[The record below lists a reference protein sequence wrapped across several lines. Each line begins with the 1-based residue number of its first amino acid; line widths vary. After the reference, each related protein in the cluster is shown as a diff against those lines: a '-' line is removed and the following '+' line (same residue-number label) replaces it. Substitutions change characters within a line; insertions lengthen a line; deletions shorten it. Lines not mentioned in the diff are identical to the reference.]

1 MSSDAAPNKLGG
13 GFTSQSWRGEGVVS
27 APGLADCGVRAFM
40 STAGLNARLPEDV
53 GRFAQAAGLRIE
65 DLATVQQAHG
75 ASIVRVPPAQPQT
88 AADGLWSDADG
99 VLAVKVA
106 DCAPVWLADAASRR
120 FALLHAGWRGVTAGI
135 AAAAVATLQKAGSD
149 PAQLVVAIGPHL
161 QACCFEVGPE
171 VAERFSRWP
180 KSVKPAAQL
189 RIERNRSD
197 SFALDLGAAIA
208 AQLRDSGVGEE
219 RIFAATACTRC
230 NATLFHSYRR
240 NGAGGPLMIALAAR
254 MP

>member
-1 MSSDAAPNKLGG
+1 MSSDAAADELGG
-13 GFTSQSWRGEGVVS
+13 GFTLQTWRGEGVVI
-27 APGLADCGVRAFM
+27 APGLSDCGVRGFM
-40 STAGLNARLPEDV
+40 STAGVNARLPEDV
-53 GRFAQAAGLRIE
+53 GRFAQAAGLLNE
-65 DLATVQQAHG
+65 DLATLQQAHG

-88 AADGLWSDADG
+88 AADGLWSDEDG
-99 VLAVKVA
+99 VLTVKIA
-106 DCAPVWLADAASRR
+106 DCAPVWLADTASRR

-135 AAAAVATLQKAGSD
+135 ATGAVAALQKEGSD
-149 PAQLVVAIGPHL
+149 PAQLVAAIGPHL

-189 RIERNRSD
+189 RTERNRSD
-197 SFALDLGAAIA
+197 SFALDLGVAIA
-208 AQLRDSGVGEE
+208 AQLRDSGIREE
-219 RIFAATACTRC
+219 RLFAASACTRC